1 MSDILKTK
9 SKPQKFCGFF
19 FASYKFVQDLLKTQF
34 VCKIA
39 VAVVYFKQY
48 EFCVNKRSQMKRA
61 ITLAGG
67 GSLGSYEIGAVMALK
82 ELGVD
87 YQIVTGT
94 SIGALNG
101 AFVVMDE
108 LEKAKQMWFDITAD
122 KVMRDGINISKKL
135 VSEFDL
141 SQLGDINNWL
151 KIYLKSGFCADITR
165 FKHLI
170 KENVDLQKIKRS
182 PIKFGA
188 VCSTFPTLKRV
199 DIDLKSVPED
209 QMLAWLHASSAC
221 TPVFPVET
229 IDGKKYV
236 DGFFNDNLPIRL
248 AFAYGADEVVAI
260 DMQLFSLKPQNSFYL
275 SLPNVKYVAPYIE
288 MGSMMDFSQTVIQ
301 NNFLLG
307 YLDTFKEYKKY
318 RGYCFAFEDDFDCS
332 GFLAD
337 MLKRF
342 STDSKYVINVLKKD
356 IRTPMDEKD
365 FFVRTLEIIAQKLKI
380 QSYYKVFSVQEFCQT
395 ILQKKKEQSLPQK
408 MQLVQKITNFASK
421 ILESDT
427 KEERLFAKY
436 LEFFE
441 SKYLNVN
448 QTENNSKYLQIKQN

>member
-1 MSDILKTK
+1 MVI
-9 SKPQKFCGFF
+9 
-19 FASYKFVQDLLKTQF
+19 YFVYT
-34 VCKIA
+34 
-39 VAVVYFKQY
+39 VYVQNTRRK
-48 EFCVNKRSQMKRA
+48 MKRA

-135 VSEFDL
+135 VSQFDL

-151 KIYLKSGFCADITR
+151 KIYLKSGFCADITP
-165 FKHLI
+165 FKQLI
-170 KENVDLQKIKRS
+170 KENVDLQKIKQS

-188 VCSTFPTLKRV
+188 VCSTFPTLKCVDV
-199 DIDLKSVPED
+199 DIKSVPED

-229 IDGKKYV
+229 INGKKYV

-275 SLPNVKYVAPYIE
+275 SLPNVKYIAPYIE
-288 MGSMMDFSQTVIQ
+288 MGSMMDFSQPVIQ
-301 NNFLLG
+301 NNFILG
-307 YLDTFKEYKKY
+307 YLDAFKAYKKY
-318 RGYCFAFEDDFDCS
+318 RGYCFAFEDNFDCS
-332 GFLAD
+332 GFLAG
-337 MLKRF
+337 MLKHF
-342 STDSKYVINVLKKD
+342 STDSKYVIKVLQKG

-365 FFVRTLEIIAQKLKI
+365 YFVRTLEIIAEKLKI
-380 QSYYKVFSVQEFCQT
+380 KLYYKVFSVQEFCEM
-395 ILQKKKEQSLPQK
+395 IAQKKNEQLLPQK
-408 MQLVQKITNFASK
+408 MQLVQKLTNFASK

-436 LEFFE
+436 LEYFE
-441 SKYLNVN
+441 AKYL
-448 QTENNSKYLQIKQN
+448 QTDQNKSKYLQSNQN